1 MSCKTNAEHDNDG
14 RRGCAEVVNREVYT
28 APAAAIAS
36 IRSNDRIAGA
46 AAGAGSRPAGT
57 PSQVRA

>member
-1 MSCKTNAEHDNDG
+1 MTV

-28 APAAAIAS
+28 PLRGGHRFR
-36 IRSNDRIAGA
+36 IRSNDRTAGA

-57 PSQVRA
+57 PSQLRA

>member
-1 MSCKTNAEHDNDG
+1 MTV

-28 APAAAIAS
+28 PPVATIAS
-36 IRSNDRIAGA
+36 IRSNDRTAGA

-57 PSQVRA
+57 PPQLRA